1 MSVKNRLK
9 DFIKSQNL
17 TVSAFEKSINVSN
30 GYVNSISKGIGG
42 EDFMTILEKSPNL
55 NINWLLTGKDEMLKS
70 EKQVVHFKTIEAVSK
85 DLDSEIEVFT
95 NKNGIKFFEYPD
107 GSTKIEVIK
116 YPFSAYATI
125 VESFSDEYKNAE
137 FGKTTFSVDKVAKG
151 NYVAFT
157 TKGESMNGGGID
169 DSPSGTDV
177 LVRELGRQ
185 LWTSLHKSKYGFIII
200 TTDGIY
206 HKDLIY
212 NTENGMYT
220 LNSRNPKFKSS
231 EVSINDVIKIYTVI
245 KRTF

>member
-1 MSVKNRLK
+1 MNALEIKKIRKELKLTQAEFAEKIGVSRDTVINYEKGGAIPTSKIKMLNNLLFVEKNEKLGVGNSVN
-9 DFIKSQNL
+9 
-17 TVSAFEKSINVSN
+17 
-30 GYVNSISKGIGG
+30 Y
-42 EDFMTILEKSPNL
+42 
-55 NINWLLTGKDEMLKS
+55 
-70 EKQVVHFKTIEAVSK
+70 FKTIEAVSK
-85 DLDSEIEVFT
+85 DIDSEIEIFT
-95 NKNGIKFFEYPD
+95 NKNGVKFFEYPD

-125 VESFSDEYKNAE
+125 IESFSDEYKNAE
-137 FGKTTFSVDKVAKG
+137 FGKATFPVDKVAKG

-200 TTDGIY
+200 TTEGIY

-212 NTENGMYT
+212 NAETGMYT
-220 LNSRNPKFKSS
+220 LSSRNPKFKPS

>member
-1 MSVKNRLK
+1 MNALEIKKIRKELKLTQAEFAEKIGVSRDTIINYEKGGAIPTSKIKMLNNLLFVEKNEKLEVGNSVNHL
-9 DFIKSQNL
+9 
-17 TVSAFEKSINVSN
+17 
-30 GYVNSISKGIGG
+30 
-42 EDFMTILEKSPNL
+42 
-55 NINWLLTGKDEMLKS
+55 
-70 EKQVVHFKTIEAVSK
+70 KTIEAISK
-85 DLDSEIEVFT
+85 DIDSEIEIFT
-95 NKNGIKFFEYPD
+95 NKNGVKFFEYPD

-125 VESFSDEYKNAE
+125 IESFNDEYKNAE
-137 FGKTTFSVDKVAKG
+137 FGKATFPVDKVAKG

-200 TTDGIY
+200 TTEGIY

-212 NTENGMYT
+212 NVETGMYT
-220 LNSRNPKFKSS
+220 LSSRNPKFKPS